1 VLSSAVVDVVIAVV
15 LTFALTAMAASAVVE
30 SIGNLTKK
38 RAKFLLRGLRNM
50 LDASGGTPPP
60 KSTAESGPR
69 SEQALYQQA
78 LTPTGK
84 DITALEQAPESVA
97 GGLTAMLFDHPMIR
111 AMMQPKQSPEATRSR
126 VPPYVSA
133 QMFAQVLVDTLVPR
147 EGEPLTL
154 DQVRA
159 AIERLDDSMPAK
171 KALLTLVDQ
180 AKNDMTAF
188 MASLEKWYDD
198 QMDRVSGWYKRWAK
212 RWIIVIAAVI
222 CIGAN
227 VDGYAIARTLYADPV
242 LRTAAVSEVQQGQAC
257 DAPGQKPEDQISCVR
272 DLVNTQV
279 VMWPKG
285 CPGSLSACVAEP
297 GHGDPGMTDWLLK
310 LLGLA
315 LTVGAA
321 AVGAPFWFEILNR
334 LVNLRNTGKVPVSSA

>member
-1 VLSSAVVDVVIAVV
+1 VLTSAVIDVVIAVV

-50 LDASGGTPPP
+50 LDADGTKPTP
-60 KSTAESGPR
+60 KAGVVSGPQ
-69 SEQALYQQA
+69 SERKLYKAALR
-78 LTPTGK
+78 PTGK
-84 DITALEQAPESVA
+84 DITALQVPAETVP
-97 GGLTAMLFDHPMIR
+97 GGLTAMIFDHPMLR
-111 AMMQPKQSPEATRSR
+111 SMMQPKQSPQATRSR
-126 VPPYVSA
+126 IPPYVPA
-133 QMFAQVLVDTLVPR
+133 EAFARALVDTLVP
-147 EGEPLTL
+147 GDGAPNVLT
-154 DQVRA
+154 DART
-159 AIERLDDSMPAK
+159 AIGKLPDSMPAK
-171 KALLTLVDQ
+171 QALLALVDQ
-180 AKNDMTAF
+180 AKGDLEAF
-188 MASLEKWYDD
+188 MTSLEKWYDD

-257 DAPGQKPEDQISCVR
+257 DAPGQKPEDQISCAR

-297 GHGDPGMTDWLLK
+297 GHGDPGVTDWLLK